1 MKMWP
6 NGSGAVAASMMMV
19 MEPSYVVIPDEH
31 VAREALMVDDVDLI
45 MNKCS
50 MDGYWQRQR

>member
-6 NGSGAVAASMMMV
+6 NVSGVEAASMMMV
-19 MEPSYVVIPDEH
+19 MKLSYVVTPDGHE
-31 VAREALMVDDVDLI
+31 ALEALMADDVDLI

-50 MDGYWQRQR
+50 MDGYWRLQL